1 MKKIDSYILKK
12 YLTTFFFCL
21 LLLTTIVVV
30 VDISEHTED
39 FVKAN
44 LNASQIITDYYF
56 GFIPRIIAMLF
67 PLFIFISVIFFTSK
81 MAGRSEVIAILS
93 SGVSFNR
100 YMRPFLIGGF
110 FMALLLWVGYQY
122 IIPKANMKWADFSKE
137 FIDVNLGARKVG
149 TYRQNIY
156 FKNGIH
162 EWVGIKGY
170 DSVSKSGNNL
180 FIQKFE
186 NNKLISNLRAPNFQW
201 DTTSN
206 KWKLTNVIERKFDSL
221 NQKVTY
227 TDVQLSAFNFKPI
240 DLRKDD
246 YIKDQLTTPQL
257 NKYIKSEINK
267 GSGEVNSLL
276 VERYNRDAIPF
287 SVLVLTVIG
296 TSLASRKVRGGSGI
310 HLATGVILSV
320 LYVLFSRLS
329 VVFATQGNFSPL
341 LAAWTP
347 NIIFTIV
354 ALYLYS
360 RASK

>member
-1 MKKIDSYILKK
+1 MKKLDKYILSK
-12 YLTTFFFCL
+12 YFKTFFFCL

-44 LNASQIITDYYF
+44 LSFSQITTDYYF
-56 GFIPRIIAMLF
+56 GFIPRILAMLF

-100 YMRPFLIGGF
+100 FMKPFLIGGLS
-110 FMALLLWVGYQY
+110 MALLLWVGYRY
-122 IIPKANMKWADFSKE
+122 IIPKANRKWADFSKTY
-137 FIDVNLGARKVG
+137 IDINMGARRVG

-156 FKNGIH
+156 FKSNNN

-170 DSVSKSGNNL
+170 DTVSRSGNNL
-180 FIQKFE
+180 FLQKFK
-186 NNKLISNLRAPNFQW
+186 NNNLEYNLRAPNFQW
-201 DTTSN
+201 DTATK
-206 KWKLTNVIERKFDSL
+206 KWKLTNVTERYLGNLNDSVIYSPQQLLSL
-221 NQKVTY
+221 NFG
-227 TDVQLSAFNFKPI
+227 LE
-240 DLRKDD
+240 DLKKDD
-246 YIKDQLTTPQL
+246 YIKDQLTTSSL
-257 NKYIKSEINK
+257 NEYIENERRK
-267 GSGEVNSLL
+267 GSPEINSLL

-287 SVLVLTVIG
+287 SVIVLTVIG
-296 TSLASRKVRGGSGI
+296 AVLASRKVRGGSGI
-310 HLATGVILSV
+310 HLATGVIISV

-347 NIIFTIV
+347 NIIFGIIAV
-354 ALYLYS
+354 YLFK
-360 RASK
+360 RASR

>member
-1 MKKIDSYILKK
+1 MKKLDSYILKK

-44 LNASQIITDYYF
+44 ISASQIVTDYYF

-93 SGVSFNR
+93 GGVTFNR
-100 YMRPFLIGGF
+100 YLRPFLIGGF
-110 FMALLLWVGYQY
+110 FMALLLWIGYQY
-122 IIPKANMKWADFSKE
+122 VIPKANSKWADFSKTY
-137 FIDVNLGARKVG
+137 IDVNLGARKVG

-156 FKNGIH
+156 FKTGEN

-180 FIQKFE
+180 FLQKF
-186 NNKLISNLRAPNFQW
+186 NNNALVYNLRAPNFQW
-201 DTTSN
+201 DTISK
-206 KWKLTNVIERKFDSL
+206 KWKLSNVIERTFDSL
-221 NQKVTY
+221 NQTVTY
-227 TDVQLSAFNFKPI
+227 SANQLANFNFKPI

-246 YIKDQLTTPQL
+246 YIKDQLTTPEL
-257 NKYIKSEINK
+257 NKYIEREIKK
-267 GSGEVNSLL
+267 GSGEVNTLL

-296 TSLASRKVRGGSGI
+296 TVLASKKVRGGSGI

-347 NIIFTIV
+347 NIIFVIV

-360 RASK
+360 RSSK

>member
-1 MKKIDSYILKK
+1 MKKLDSYILKK
-12 YLTTFFFCL
+12 YMTTFIFCL
-21 LLLTTIVVV
+21 VLLTTIVVV

-44 LNASQIITDYYF
+44 LGASQIITDYYF

-93 SGVSFNR
+93 SGVSYNR
-100 YMRPFLIGGF
+100 YMRPFILGGL
-110 FMALLLWVGYQY
+110 FMALILWIGYQY
-122 IIPKANMKWADFSKE
+122 VIPKANRKWADFSKN
-137 FIDVNLGARKVG
+137 FIDINLGARKVG

-156 FKNGIH
+156 FKSGPN
-162 EWVGIKGY
+162 EWIGIKGY

-180 FIQKFE
+180 FLEKFKD
-186 NNKLISNLRAPNFQW
+186 NQLVYNLRAPNFQW

-206 KWKLTNVIERKFDSL
+206 KWKLTNVIERTFDSL
-221 NQKVTY
+221 NQNVTY
-227 TDVQLSAFNFKPI
+227 SASQLAAFNFKPI

-246 YIKDQLTTPQL
+246 YIKDQLTTPDL
-257 NKYIKSEINK
+257 NKYIKSEKDK
-267 GSGEVNSLL
+267 GSAEVNALL

-296 TSLASRKVRGGSGI
+296 TVLASQKVRGGSGI

-329 VVFATQGNFSPL
+329 VVFATQGDFSPL

-347 NIIFTIV
+347 NIIFSIV
-354 ALYLYS
+354 ALYLYR